1 MREYRVEILSE
12 GKWVKYTAGC
22 IEDAYELAAEEF
34 GDDDI
39 GRVALVV

>member
-1 MREYRVEILSE
+1 MREYRVEILSLN
-12 GKWVKYTAGC
+12 GFRKYTASC
-22 IEDAYELAAEEF
+22 IEDAYELAADEF